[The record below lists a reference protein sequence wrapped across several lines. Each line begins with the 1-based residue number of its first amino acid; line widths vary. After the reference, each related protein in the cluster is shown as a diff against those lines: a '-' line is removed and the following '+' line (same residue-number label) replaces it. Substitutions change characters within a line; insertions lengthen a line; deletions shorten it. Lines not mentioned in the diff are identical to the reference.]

1 MYGPT
6 ALGQDQKSESAS
18 LHSRY
23 GRSALSAQRVAPER
37 AALGEEKI
45 QRGSVSE
52 ELDAW
57 PHGGKLNSSGS
68 FTPAPLNIHVR
79 MRAPYPL

>member
-52 ELDAW
+52 ELDA
-57 PHGGKLNSSGS
+57 
-68 FTPAPLNIHVR
+68 
-79 MRAPYPL
+79 